1 MFKLLMFFVILI
13 LVVVFCW
20 CLVMIFIDNNKNIKK
35 QELDNIIADLKIRI
49 SGIESGLIGNIEDAK
64 LQLLV
69 LEKKLKE
76 AQELKNKFIN
86 N

>member
-13 LVVVFCW
+13 FIILFCW
-20 CLVMIFIDNNKNIKK
+20 CLVMIFLDYNKNIKK
-35 QELDNIIADLKIRI
+35 QELDDVIAELKIKI
-49 SGIESGLIGNIEDAK
+49 SGIESGLVSNVEDAK
-64 LQLLV
+64 VQLLFF
-69 LEKKLKE
+69 ENKLKE